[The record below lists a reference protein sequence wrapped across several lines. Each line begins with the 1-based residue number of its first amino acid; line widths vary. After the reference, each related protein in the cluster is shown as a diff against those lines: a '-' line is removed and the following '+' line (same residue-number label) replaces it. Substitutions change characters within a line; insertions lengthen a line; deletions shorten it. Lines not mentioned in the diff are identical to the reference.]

1 MSSSASPNAANPVLP
16 NVIWGDG
23 GTASVAAAKRLCAA
37 CTGTARPALA
47 PVLVLSPVLLTIA
60 LTLLVLLPT
69 PLAPTWKLQG
79 EGGKRGD
86 DREDEDAVDIKA
98 APTTKGRA

>member
-1 MSSSASPNAANPVLP
+1 
-16 NVIWGDG
+16 
-23 GTASVAAAKRLCAA
+23 
-37 CTGTARPALA
+37 
-47 PVLVLSPVLLTIA
+47 VLVLPPVLLTIA

-69 PLAPTWKLQG
+69 PLAPTWKVRG